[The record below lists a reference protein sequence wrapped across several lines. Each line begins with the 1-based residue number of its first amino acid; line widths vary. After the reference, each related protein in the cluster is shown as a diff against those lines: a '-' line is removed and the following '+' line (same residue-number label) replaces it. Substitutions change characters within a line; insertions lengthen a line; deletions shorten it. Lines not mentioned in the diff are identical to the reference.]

1 MAQRPEFLGVQAFR
15 RQVQPTQSTARG
27 PMWKKRPAV
36 ELSKVNAMP
45 WKVTDPLRANLFCVH
60 EVT

>member
-1 MAQRPEFLGVQAFR
+1 
-15 RQVQPTQSTARG
+15 
-27 PMWKKRPAV
+27 MWKKRPAV

-45 WKVTDPLRANLFCVH
+45 WKVTDPLRANLFYVH

>member
-1 MAQRPEFLGVQAFR
+1 
-15 RQVQPTQSTARG
+15 
-27 PMWKKRPAV
+27 MWKKRPAV

-45 WKVTDPLRANLFCVH
+45 WKVTDPPRANLFCVH